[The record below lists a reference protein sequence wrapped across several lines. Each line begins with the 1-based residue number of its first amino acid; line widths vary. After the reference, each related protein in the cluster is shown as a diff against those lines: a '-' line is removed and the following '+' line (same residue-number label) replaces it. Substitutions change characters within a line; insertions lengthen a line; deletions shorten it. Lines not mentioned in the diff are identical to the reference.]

1 MFYTKQKIN
10 DNLYAIKSASG
21 EFVFLVI
28 GKDKAML
35 IDTCLGYGNLKQYVE
50 TITDK
55 ELIIVMTHGH
65 VDHALGAPEYETA
78 YMNKADINLYKEH
91 SKIEHRMGYMSANLG
106 PNFIFDQNL
115 VVKPDPNYKF
125 NSLNDNQSFDLG
137 QITVSFHSLAGHTAG
152 MMVALIEELEVLII
166 SDACNNSTFLFDEYS
181 LSVEEYKQNL
191 IKIQERLTN
200 KYKQVMISHHIL
212 EITPNIMDEM
222 IELCD
227 QIIDGEVDN
236 VPFNFMGHKAFIAK
250 KCDKQFNRID
260 GKSANLI
267 YNPSKIRKSE

>member
-10 DNLYAIKSASG
+10 ENLYAIKSASG

-28 GKDKAML
+28 GEQKAML
-35 IDTCLGYGNLKQYVE
+35 IDTCLGYGNLMQFVQ

-55 ELIIVMTHGH
+55 ELIVVMTHGH

-78 YMNKADINLYKEH
+78 YMNKADIELYQEH
-91 SKIEHRMGYMSANLG
+91 SKLEHRIGYMKANLA
-106 PNFIFDQNL
+106 PDFIFDENL
-115 VVKPDPNYKF
+115 VVKPDENYEFK
-125 NSLNDNQSFDLG
+125 SLDDNQSFDLG
-137 QITVSFHSLAGHTAG
+137 QITVSFHSLAGHTTG
-152 MMVALIEELEVLII
+152 MMVALIEELEILII

-191 IKIQERLTN
+191 LEIEKRLSG
-200 KYKQVMISHHIL
+200 KYKQVMISHHVL
-212 EITPNIMDEM
+212 EITPSIMSEM

-227 QIIDGEVDN
+227 QIISGDVDN
-236 VPFNFMGHKAFIAK
+236 IPFNFMGHEAYIAK
-250 KCDKQFNRID
+250 NCDKQFNRLD

-267 YNPSKIRKSE
+267 YNPNKIRKSE